1 MRANTDPTR
10 AQMRK
15 YLIGIWPAITCERF
29 NRRDECQIWDLEMAM
44 YYFAREYYDGQ
55 RSNLYSVLSTS
66 EYRPGACESGFDD
79 ASTRE
84 ENYTAFSLYCALIRH
99 FIKGRG

>member
-1 MRANTDPTR
+1 MRTNTDPTR

-15 YLIGIWPAITCERF
+15 YLIGIWPAITYERF
-29 NRRDECQIWDLEMAM
+29 NKRSIDQIFDLEMAM

-55 RSNLYSVLSTS
+55 WSNLYSVLSTS
-66 EYRPGACESGFDD
+66 EYRPGACQLGFDD

-84 ENYTAFSLYCALIRH
+84 ENPIAFSLYCALIRH
-99 FIKGRG
+99 FIKGRE